1 MKWQVHQSY
10 DGCGAWCC
18 LMGRGYVVKKRG
30 RREIG
35 EAGPNTALILIKL
48 TYIRLKSGIT
58 HIGHR
63 MLGWCMCVLTI
74 AFSGKW

>member
-1 MKWQVHQSY
+1 M
-10 DGCGAWCC
+10 
-18 LMGRGYVVKKRG
+18 VKKRG